1 MKVLVL
7 GHKGML
13 GHMVSKLLISKGIE
27 VVTTKCRWPASCFK
41 RTLMEFDGDY
51 IINCIGA
58 IHQRTNQFNINWEL
72 PQWLDENVNCKMV
85 HPGTDC
91 EMDDDDYG
99 NSKRVAAEWI
109 KSSSKN
115 TKIIKTSIL
124 GPELNTKASLMEWFL
139 SQTGEINGYSECY
152 WNGNTTLTWAKFC
165 LHLMENW
172 DGEDIETILEGE
184 VPSSLNISF
193 ITADFQ
199 NGGLNI
205 SLAGKY
211 TSQLFRYTR
220 TSDGKCFEGPM
231 VFGGEI
237 NVWQPIN

>member
-13 GHMVSKLLISKGIE
+13 GHMVSKLLSTKGIE
-27 VVTTKCRWPASCFK
+27 VFTIECRWSTSCFK
-41 RTLMEFDGDY
+41 NIIKKFEGDY

-58 IHQRTNQFNINWEL
+58 IPQKTNEFNVNWKL
-72 PQWLDENVNCKMV
+72 PQWLDENANCKII

-91 EMDDDDYG
+91 EMDDDSYG
-99 NSKRVAAEWI
+99 NSKRKSSEWI

-124 GPELNTKASLMEWFL
+124 GPELNSKVSLMEWFL
-139 SQTGEINGYSECY
+139 SQTGEINGYSEFY

-172 DGEDIETILEGE
+172 DNEDIETILEGE
-184 VPSSLNISF
+184 RVSKYHLLLMLQEIYQRPDIIINPVNEPVMNKCLK
-193 ITADFQ
+193 
-199 NGGLNI
+199 
-205 SLAGKY
+205 GKIK
-211 TSQLFRYTR
+211 TPRLLDQLMDMKYFC
-220 TSDGKCFEGPM
+220 D
-231 VFGGEI
+231 I
-237 NVWQPIN
+237 QL

>member
-13 GHMVSKLLISKGIE
+13 GHMVSKLLSTKGIE
-27 VVTTKCRWPASCFK
+27 VFTIECRWSTSCFK
-41 RTLMEFDGDY
+41 NIIKKFEGDY

-58 IHQRTNQFNINWEL
+58 IPQKTNKFNINWKL
-72 PQWLDENVNCKMV
+72 PQWLDENANCKII

-91 EMDDDDYG
+91 EIDDDSYG
-99 NSKRVAAEWI
+99 NSKRKSSEWI

-165 LHLMENW
+165 LYLMENW
-172 DGEDIETILEGE
+172 DNEDTETVLEGE
-184 VPSSLNISF
+184 CISKYHLLLMLQE
-193 ITADFQ
+193 IYQRPDIII
-199 NGGLNI
+199 NPVNEPVMNKCLK
-205 SLAGKY
+205 GKVK
-211 TSQLFRYTR
+211 TPRLLDQLMDMKYFC
-220 TSDGKCFEGPM
+220 D
-231 VFGGEI
+231 I
-237 NVWQPIN
+237 QL

>member
-13 GHMVSKLLISKGIE
+13 GHMVSKLLSTKGIE
-27 VVTTKCRWPASCFK
+27 VFNTECRWSTSCFK
-41 RTLMEFDGDY
+41 NIIKKFEGDY

-58 IHQRTNQFNINWEL
+58 IPQKTNYFNINWKL
-72 PQWLDENVNCKMV
+72 PQWLDENANCKII

-99 NSKRVAAEWI
+99 NSKRKISEWI

-124 GPELNTKASLMEWFL
+124 GPELNSKVSLMEWFL

-165 LHLMENW
+165 LYLMENW
-172 DGEDIETILEGE
+172 DNEDIETILEGE
-184 VPSSLNISF
+184 CIS
-193 ITADFQ
+193 
-199 NGGLNI
+199 
-205 SLAGKY
+205 KY
-211 TSQLFRYTR
+211 NLLLMLQ
-220 TSDGKCFEGPM
+220 
-231 VFGGEI
+231 EI
-237 NVWQPIN
+237 YQRPDIIINPINEPVMDKCLKGKVKTPRLLDQLMDMKYFCDIQF